1 MRFRIKAKYSRE
13 RHCWTTRP
21 ATPLQHRLAESL
33 VKEEPKNDEGLDVGD
48 EEEDEDPERN
58 EEVIGGQ
65 QPTSPP
71 GRSPKKLYKGRVKLD
86 LCLSHGDVMVMKG
99 RDIQKYWEVC
109 FSIYSFMGCT
119 EFGII

>member
-1 MRFRIKAKYSRE
+1 MRFRVKARYSKE

-21 ATPLQHRLAESL
+21 ATPPQYPLGEPL
-33 VKEEPKNDEGLDVGD
+33 VKEEPKNDEGLELGD
-48 EEEDEDPERN
+48 EDEDEDLERN

-65 QPTSPP
+65 QPPSPP
-71 GRSPKKLYKGRVKLD
+71 GRSSKKLSKGRVKLD

-109 FSIYSFMGCT
+109 FPIFPACT
-119 EFGII
+119 LLPPE